1 MFSMGIAGAFGRIS
15 NTAEYG
21 AYLTGPRVIGE
32 ASKAAMDEVLAEVRS
47 GAFVRQLM
55 ADYDAGSPDLLARR
69 TALGQRPIE
78 AVGRHLGVVASKAKG

>member
-1 MFSMGIAGAFGRIS
+1 MTSFIRE
-15 NTAEYG
+15 AESQQD
-21 AYLTGPRVIGE
+21 LTFESTSRF
-32 ASKAAMDEVLAEVRS
+32 AEVRS

-69 TALGQRPIE
+69 KALGQRPIE

>member
-32 ASKAAMDEVLAEVRS
+32 ASKSAMDEVLAEVRS
-47 GAFVRQLM
+47 GSFVRQLM

-69 TALGQRPIE
+69 KALGERPIE
-78 AVGRHLGVVASKAKG
+78 AVGRHLAEATAKAKG